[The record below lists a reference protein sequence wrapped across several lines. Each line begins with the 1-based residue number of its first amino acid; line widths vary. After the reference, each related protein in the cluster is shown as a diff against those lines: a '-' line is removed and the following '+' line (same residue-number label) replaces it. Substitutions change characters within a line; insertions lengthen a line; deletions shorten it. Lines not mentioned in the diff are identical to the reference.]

1 MSVTGAGEVRK
12 PSIYRPP
19 ILFLR
24 SLALIIFDVILA
36 YGSMLGAVRWR
47 YDFLNKPI
55 VLNIDHRAAL
65 ITSLAALFV
74 WILMRQDRAIWR
86 FTSLNDFKRLF
97 AGVLIV
103 TLISPMVLF
112 LFFDRAVHFPRS
124 APFISGAVFM
134 GLILISRLLVLI
146 ILNGD
151 VRALFRRSSR
161 ASTNA
166 ILIGP
171 ASELHDYLKAKTR
184 EKSPMNFNPVGLIE
198 TSGQYKGRSI
208 RSIPVL
214 GGTQDIER
222 IYDDISGRQEGPM
235 QLISVD
241 LHPNPKDTASLI
253 KIAADIGAPLA
264 RNTSEMGGKLNA
276 FEASDLIGR
285 EMRHLDISPV
295 RDMFQGKNVLV
306 TGAGG
311 SIGSELSEQI
321 MALGPKCLALLDNSE
336 FNLYTLENNL
346 APHKDVQTKALF
358 KTYICDVTDAAH
370 MSEIFDH
377 ERPEIVLHAAALKH
391 VPLGEK
397 NPIETLRT
405 NVLGTQVTLDMC
417 EAYGVKHFILIS
429 TDKAVEPANIMG
441 ASKRIVEMLTLAR
454 QALVP
459 TMQAAAVRFGNVLAS
474 RGSVVNL
481 FEEQILRG
489 GPVTVTHPDVDRYF
503 MSVEEA
509 SALVL
514 QAATIGSQNVGDG
527 KNNAQSNIYV
537 LEMGE
542 PVNIARLAR
551 QLIRLRGKVPD
562 LDVEVR
568 FTGLRPGEK
577 LTEQL
582 THKEE
587 NLTPTRIDGVQRF
600 TGAIVDPNSVMRRVK
615 KLLAALER
623 RDRPMIVKALRELLP
638 DYNPNGAFTYVQ
650 DQASMASSG
659 RAFAQTSSGTT
670 INALS
675 SSSELA
681 TNPPSNPSS
690 GQQN

>member
-1 MSVTGAGEVRK
+1 MSADAAVRTRK
-12 PSIYRPP
+12 PSLYRPP

-24 SLALIIFDVILA
+24 SLALILFDVILA

-55 VLNIDHRAAL
+55 ILNIDHRAAL
-65 ITSLAALFV
+65 IASLAALFV

-86 FTSLNDFKRLF
+86 FTSLNDFRRLF
-97 AGVLIV
+97 VGVLV
-103 TLISPMVLF
+103 VSLIAPMVLF
-112 LFFDRAVHFPRS
+112 LFFDRAIHFPRS
-124 APFISGAVFM
+124 APFISAAVFM
-134 GLILISRLLVLI
+134 GAIIASRLIVLI

-161 ASTNA
+161 TSANA

-171 ASELHDYLKAKTR
+171 AKELHDYLKVKTR
-184 EKSPMNFNPVGLIE
+184 EKTRMNFNPVGLIE

-222 IYDDISGRQEGPM
+222 IYDEISSRQEGPM

-241 LHPNPKDTASLI
+241 PYPNPKDTAGLI

-285 EMRHLDISPV
+285 EMRHLDKAPV
-295 RDMFQGKNVLV
+295 RDMFKDKNVLI

-346 APHKDVQTKALF
+346 APHKDIQTKALF

-370 MSEIFDH
+370 MSEIFER
-377 ERPEIVLHAAALKH
+377 ERPDIVLHAAALKH

-405 NVLGTQVTLDMC
+405 NVLGTQITLDMC
-417 EAYGVKHFILIS
+417 EAYDVKHFILIS

-441 ASKRIVEMLTLAR
+441 ASKRIVEMLTLSR

-459 TMQAAAVRFGNVLAS
+459 SMQAAGVRFGNVLAS
-474 RGSVVNL
+474 RGSVINL
-481 FEEQILRG
+481 FEEQIMRG

-514 QAATIGSQNVGDG
+514 QAATIGRHSAG
-527 KNNAQSNIYV
+527 KANNASANIYV

-562 LDVEVR
+562 IDVEVR

-587 NLTPTRIDGVQRF
+587 NLAPTRIAGVQRF
-600 TGAIVDPNSVMRRVK
+600 TGDMVDPSSVMRRVK

-623 RDRPMIVKALRELLP
+623 RDRPEILKALKGLLP
-638 DYNPNGAFTYVQ
+638 DYNPNDAFM
-650 DQASMASSG
+650 DG
-659 RAFAQTSSGTT
+659 
-670 INALS
+670 L
-675 SSSELA
+675 
-681 TNPPSNPSS
+681 
-690 GQQN
+690 

>member
-1 MSVTGAGEVRK
+1 MSAKAADGQRK
-12 PSIYRPP
+12 TPIYRPP

-24 SLALIIFDVILA
+24 SLALILFDVVLA
-36 YGSMLGAVRWR
+36 YASMLGAVRWR

-55 VLNIDHRAAL
+55 AINIDHRAAL
-65 ITSLAALFV
+65 IASLAALFV
-74 WILMRQDRAIWR
+74 WIVMRQDRAIWR
-86 FTSLNDFKRLF
+86 FTSLNDFRRLF
-97 AGVLIV
+97 VGVLIV
-103 TLISPMVLF
+103 TLIVPMVLF

-124 APFISGAVFM
+124 APFISAAVFM
-134 GLILISRLLVLI
+134 GLIIAARLLVLI
-146 ILNGD
+146 VLNGD
-151 VRALFRRSSR
+151 VRALFRRSSS

-171 ASELHDYLKAKTR
+171 ASELHDYLKVKTR
-184 EKSPMNFNPVGLIE
+184 EKGRMNFNPVGLIE
-198 TSGQYKGRSI
+198 TSGQYRGRSI
-208 RSIPVL
+208 RSVPVL

-241 LHPNPKDTASLI
+241 SHPNPKDTASLI
-253 KIAADIGAPLA
+253 KVAADIGAPLA

-276 FEASDLIGR
+276 FEAADLIGR
-285 EMRHLDISPV
+285 EMRHLDLGPV
-295 RDMFQGKNVLV
+295 RNMFQGRKVLV

-321 MALGPKCLALLDNSE
+321 MALGPQCLALLDNSE

-358 KTYICDVTDAAH
+358 NTYICDVMDAAH
-370 MSEIFDH
+370 MAEIFDQ
-377 ERPEIVLHAAALKH
+377 ERPDIVLHAAALKH

-441 ASKRIVEMLTLAR
+441 ASKRIVEMLTLSR

-459 TMQAAAVRFGNVLAS
+459 SMQAAAVRFGNVLAS

-481 FEEQILRG
+481 FEEQIARG
-489 GPVTVTHPDVDRYF
+489 GPVTVTHPDVNRYF

-514 QAATIGSQNVGDG
+514 QAATIGSQNIDG
-527 KNNAQSNIYV
+527 SDNASSNIYV

-568 FTGLRPGEK
+568 YTGLRPGEK

-600 TGAIVDPNSVMRRVK
+600 TGAMVDPSSVMRRIQ
-615 KLLAALER
+615 KLLSALER
-623 RDRPMIVKALRELLP
+623 RDRAAIGKALKGLLP
-638 DYNPNGAFTYVQ
+638 NYDPNGAFTN
-650 DQASMASSG
+650 ASGETAMDKSG
-659 RAFAQTSSGTT
+659 GAFVETPKGTV
-670 INALS
+670 INPADMLP
-675 SSSELA
+675 
-681 TNPPSNPSS
+681 NPPSSHHN
-690 GQQN
+690 